1 MQRQI
6 LRELSFNRSCD
17 SPHIVKYYTSFLT
30 PDSSSIAICM
40 EYCAGRSLDNVYKQV
55 KKRGGRTG
63 ERVLGKIA
71 CGVLGGLSYLHER
84 KIIHRGMRNLFKP
97 CMTVDIKP
105 SNILITQEGN
115 VKLCDFGVS
124 GELVDSLAGTFTG
137 TSYYMAV
144 SRPFLWCITDSPAR
158 TNTGWKLYGCVR
170 CVVSSALFNGSC
182 TKPISIPARRRS
194 TLASDRITTIYRE

>member
-1 MQRQI
+1 
-6 LRELSFNRSCD
+6 
-17 SPHIVKYYTSFLT
+17 
-30 PDSSSIAICM
+30 M

-71 CGVLGGLSYLHER
+71 VGVLGGLSYLHER
-84 KIIHRGMRNLFKP
+84 KIIHRGTSPVAPSL
-97 CMTVDIKP
+97 TVDIKP
-105 SNILITQEGN
+105 SNILITKEGN

-144 SRPFLWCITDSPAR
+144 LSQFCSP
-158 TNTGWKLYGCVR
+158 
-170 CVVSSALFNGSC
+170 NGSLNAYAVSLTQLLPMC
-182 TKPISIPARRRS
+182 GHWRF
-194 TLASDRITTIYRE
+194 L

>member
-84 KIIHRGMRNLFKP
+84 KIIHRGMRNLFRP

-144 SRPFLWCITDSPAR
+144 SRPFL
-158 TNTGWKLYGCVR
+158 
-170 CVVSSALFNGSC
+170 
-182 TKPISIPARRRS
+182 
-194 TLASDRITTIYRE
+194 

>member
-1 MQRQI
+1 
-6 LRELSFNRSCD
+6 
-17 SPHIVKYYTSFLT
+17 
-30 PDSSSIAICM
+30 M

-55 KKRGGRTG
+55 KSRGGRTG

-84 KIIHRGMRNLFKP
+84 KIIHRGLSLFALLNS
-97 CMTVDIKP
+97 DIKP
-105 SNILITQEGN
+105 SNILITKEGN

-144 SRPFLWCITDSPAR
+144 
-158 TNTGWKLYGCVR
+158 
-170 CVVSSALFNGSC
+170 
-182 TKPISIPARRRS
+182 
-194 TLASDRITTIYRE
+194 

>member
-1 MQRQI
+1 
-6 LRELSFNRSCD
+6 
-17 SPHIVKYYTSFLT
+17 
-30 PDSSSIAICM
+30 M

-84 KIIHRGMRNLFKP
+84 KIIHRGMRNLFEL

-105 SNILITQEGN
+105 SNILITHEGN

-144 SRPFLWCITDSPAR
+144 SRPFL
-158 TNTGWKLYGCVR
+158 
-170 CVVSSALFNGSC
+170 
-182 TKPISIPARRRS
+182 
-194 TLASDRITTIYRE
+194 

>member
-17 SPHIVKYYTSFLT
+17 STHIVRYYTSFLT
-30 PDSSSIAICM
+30 LDSSSIAICM

-84 KIIHRGMRNLFKP
+84 KIIHRGSPYLYFPDIRYQAIKYPHYKRRQCQVVRLWSIRRTRRFPCRHIYRNLVLHGCTIIFLTFL
-97 CMTVDIKP
+97 TV
-105 SNILITQEGN
+105 
-115 VKLCDFGVS
+115 
-124 GELVDSLAGTFTG
+124 A
-137 TSYYMAV
+137 
-144 SRPFLWCITDSPAR
+144 
-158 TNTGWKLYGCVR
+158 
-170 CVVSSALFNGSC
+170 
-182 TKPISIPARRRS
+182 
-194 TLASDRITTIYRE
+194 